1 VRPIFKDTKVVISP
15 QETFLGWGYIYI
27 YIYIYRK
34 FMEED
39 YLDVIPP
46 SDLATINIDSFV
58 FSNIRR
64 SHLHIVVSRTPVMP
78 YFEAI

>member
-1 VRPIFKDTKVVISP
+1 VRPIFKDIEVVISP
-15 QETFLGWGYIYI
+15 QATFLGWGD
-27 YIYIYRK
+27 IYRK

-39 YLDVIPP
+39 YPYVIPP
-46 SDLATINIDSFV
+46 SDLANINIDSFV